1 MLLMHI
7 AAQQDA
13 RATTT
18 AGQSTAGAPG
28 QTDRAGGA
36 LATGLNQA
44 EQELRDQI
52 RATIQ
57 SAQDASRDAQR
68 TVRIQQGQ
76 VNVPAI
82 PAIPPF
88 PGQTVQRPVFGDNF
102 IPDQAV
108 SIANG
113 FFVMCAVMV
122 VGWPLARA
130 FGRRM
135 ERGTQS
141 AALPPGMTEQLQR
154 IEQAVDA
161 MAIEVERIS
170 ESQRFLAKLQSAQSA
185 EPVALPGAER
195 R

>member
-1 MLLMHI
+1 MLVI
-7 AAQQDA
+7 RTSTQQDA
-13 RATTT
+13 RTATTNKQSAT
-18 AGQSTAGAPG
+18 ERPAVAGQPTK
-28 QTDRAGGA
+28 D
-36 LATGLNQA
+36 
-44 EQELRDQI
+44 ELREQI

-57 SAQDASRDAQR
+57 AAQEAARDAEQAGAQASH
-68 TVRIQQGQ
+68 VRDEANQ
-76 VNVPAI
+76 VRVINGLPPVPA
-82 PAIPPF
+82 F
-88 PGQTVQRPVFGDNF
+88 PGQTVQRPIFGNNF

-135 ERGTQS
+135 ERGTQ
-141 AALPPGMTEQLQR
+141 AAAIPPGMSEQLQR

-161 MAIEVERIS
+161 MSIEVERIS
-170 ESQRFLAKLQSAQSA
+170 ESQRFLAKLQSGQSV

>member
-1 MLLMHI
+1 MLVI
-7 AAQQDA
+7 QTSTQQDA
-13 RATTT
+13 RTTT
-18 AGQSTAGAPG
+18 AGQPTKEELREQIKTTIQAA
-28 QTDRAGGA
+28 QEAARDAARDAARAGDKA
-36 LATGLNQA
+36 SDV
-44 EQELRDQI
+44 RDEANQI
-52 RATIQ
+52 RILK
-57 SAQDASRDAQR
+57 
-68 TVRIQQGQ
+68 GQ
-76 VNVPAI
+76 P
-82 PAIPPF
+82 PLPPF

-108 SIANG
+108 DIANG

-135 ERGTQS
+135 ERGTQ
-141 AALPPGMTEQLQR
+141 AAAIPPGMTEQLQR

-161 MAIEVERIS
+161 MSIEVERIS
-170 ESQRFLAKLQSAQSA
+170 ESQRFLAKLQSGRSA

>member
-1 MLLMHI
+1 MLVKIQI

-13 RATTT
+13 RTTTT
-18 AGQSTAGAPG
+18 ARQPTK
-28 QTDRAGGA
+28 D
-36 LATGLNQA
+36 
-44 EQELRDQI
+44 ELREQI

-57 SAQDASRDAQR
+57 AAQEAARDAERAGDQANH
-68 TVRIQQGQ
+68 VRDETNQIRVLNGQ
-76 VNVPAI
+76 P
-82 PAIPPF
+82 PIPPF

-108 SIANG
+108 DIANG

-135 ERGTQS
+135 ERGTQ
-141 AALPPGMTEQLQR
+141 AGAIPPGMTEQLQR

-161 MAIEVERIS
+161 MSIEVERIS
-170 ESQRFLAKLQSAQSA
+170 ESQRFLAKLQSGQAA
-185 EPVALPGAER
+185 EPAALPGAER

>member
-1 MLLMHI
+1 MLMTQT

-13 RATTT
+13 RTTT
-18 AGQSTAGAPG
+18 AGQSA
-28 QTDRAGGA
+28 TDRPEVVV
-36 LATGLNQA
+36 THPTRD
-44 EQELRDQI
+44 ELREQI

-57 SAQDASRDAQR
+57 MAQDAARDAR

-76 VNVPAI
+76 VNVPIPPI
-82 PAIPPF
+82 PAVPSM
-88 PGQTVQRPVFGDNF
+88 PGHTMQRPIFADNF

-108 SIANG
+108 EIANG

-135 ERGTQS
+135 ERGTQ
-141 AALPPGMTEQLQR
+141 AATLPPGMTEQLQR

-161 MAIEVERIS
+161 MSIEVERIS
-170 ESQRFLAKLQSAQSA
+170 ESQRFLAKIQSGHGA

>member
-1 MLLMHI
+1 MLVMQT
-7 AAQQDA
+7 ATQQDA
-13 RATTT
+13 QTTT
-18 AGQSTAGAPG
+18 RAGQSA
-28 QTDRAGGA
+28 TDRPEVVVNHLSGD
-36 LATGLNQA
+36 
-44 EQELRDQI
+44 ELRAQI

-57 SAQDASRDAQR
+57 AAQEAERDAR

-76 VNVPAI
+76 MNVPIPPI
-82 PAIPPF
+82 PAI
-88 PGQTVQRPVFGDNF
+88 PGQTVQRPVFADNF

-108 SIANG
+108 EIANG

-135 ERGTQS
+135 ERGTQ
-141 AALPPGMTEQLQR
+141 AATLPPGMTEQLQR

-161 MAIEVERIS
+161 MSIEVERIS
-170 ESQRFLAKLQSAQSA
+170 ESQRFLAKLQSGQAA